1 MSALHVDVDIAGAA
15 CDTRIPSTHRSSQTE
30 IVALSAFS
38 KAGFEAA
45 RGFTRQSRE
54 AS

>member
-1 MSALHVDVDIAGAA
+1 MSALHVDVDMAGAPW
-15 CDTRIPSTHRSSQTE
+15 DTRISSTHRSSQTDF
-30 IVALSAFS
+30 VALSAFS
-38 KAGFEAA
+38 KAAFESA

>member
-1 MSALHVDVDIAGAA
+1 MSALHVDVDMAGAA
-15 CDTRIPSTHRSSQTE
+15 SDTRIPSTHRSSQTE

-38 KAGFEAA
+38 KAAFEVA